1 MNTAAP
7 AIGISDLAEGD
18 SRDGLGRTL
27 DHLAEPVQP
36 QQSSQHHEEDVPLQC
51 EEDVPLQC
59 EQDVPLQCEQ
69 DVPLQCE
76 EDVPLQCEK
85 DVPLQSQ
92 RPDLSSDRSEYGE
105 SGADPLAS
113 TPEDQQTVRQRPQ
126 RLKNQP
132 VVLSYDTLG
141 QPSLVP
147 RNCMVIETQVTQTMG
162 WRPWMAE
169 VF

>member
-1 MNTAAP
+1 MTPPEMNTAAP

-59 EQDVPLQCEQ
+59 EQDVPLQCE
-69 DVPLQCE
+69 
-76 EDVPLQCEK
+76 K

-113 TPEDQQTVRQRPQ
+113 TPEEQQTVRQRPQ